1 MAQLRFLRGLEAQL
15 PKTATDGYFYL
26 TSDTHRLYVGQ
37 GEALVPVNE
46 GVLTV
51 ANIEALPESAHA
63 GDFYYATAENVLCVY
78 NGSQFIQIN
87 PDTGMTSVEVAGEG
101 NAVTAASYDPTTR
114 KLTLTNG
121 ETFATKAQLDAISTS
136 VEAAKPEV
144 YQVTSDSTDIAE
156 LTQGIAGKAGDVLI
170 ATNTSGT
177 KSAYHYDA
185 EDGWIA
191 CDGNVDASTVILK
204 DDITMAGNYT
214 QVGNLSKTQTGT
226 AKFATAGKSVA
237 DALTEIFSKRLQPA
251 DPINPAI
258 TLTFA
263 QAKAYEVGTTVTP
276 TYSAS
281 LSAGSYTYGPATG
294 VTASDWAIS
303 DTAGHTATTASGSFD
318 AFVVADDTNYKITA
332 SATYGDGAIAKDNLG
347 SDSNPVKQIKGATI
361 SKTSGAVTGYRSFF
375 YGAVNTSTA
384 DAPLTSTIIRGLKN
398 GGAYTASKTV
408 EVKAADVTGAKRII
422 VAVPTSSTR
431 GGVKEVILTSAMNTP
446 VTDSYVKTVAGVQ
459 VEGVAGATAVDYTVW
474 VYEPS
479 KVDAGEVHKITLA

>member
-170 ATNTSGT
+170 ATNTSGI

-303 DTAGHTATTASGSFD
+303 DTAGHTAITASGSFD

>member
-170 ATNTSGT
+170 ATNTSGI

-303 DTAGHTATTASGSFD
+303 DTAGHTATTASGSFG
-318 AFVVADDTNYKITA
+318 ALVVADDTNYKITA

>member
-51 ANIEALPESAHA
+51 ASIEALPESAHA

-87 PDTGMTSVEVAGEG
+87 PDTGATAIEVVGEG
-101 NAVTAASYDPTTR
+101 NAVTVASYDPATR
-114 KLTLTNG
+114 KLTLTKG
-121 ETFATKAQLDAISTS
+121 ETFATKAQLDAVSGS

-144 YQVTSDSTDIAE
+144 YQVTSDSTDITE
-156 LTQGIAGKAGDVLI
+156 LTNGITGKAGDVLI
-170 ATNTSGT
+170 ATNTSGI
-177 KSAYHYDA
+177 KSAYHYDT

-214 QVGNLSKTQTGT
+214 QVGNLSKAQNGT

-237 DALTEIFSKRLQPA
+237 DALTEIFSKRLQPD

-258 TLTFA
+258 TLTFS

-294 VTASDWAIS
+294 VTASSWSITDGTTTK
-303 DTAGHTATTASGSFD
+303 DTASGSFD
-318 AFVVADDTNYKITA
+318 SFVVADDTNYKITA

-347 SDSNPVKQIKGATI
+347 SDSNPIKQIKGATI

-375 YGAVNTSTA
+375 YGVVNTSTA
-384 DAPLTSTIIRGLKN
+384 DAPLTSTIIRGLTN
-398 GGAYTASKTV
+398 GGAYTASKTFTLNGN
-408 EVKAADVTGAKRII
+408 ANAKRIV
-422 VAVPTSSTR
+422 VAIPSNSTR
-431 GGVKEVILTSAMNTP
+431 AGVKAVILTSAMNTP
-446 VTDSYVKTVAGVQ
+446 VTDSYVKTVAAVQ
-459 VEGVAGATAVDYTVW
+459 VEGVGGATAVDYDVW
-474 VYEPS
+474 VYEPAAI
-479 KVDAGEVHKITLA
+479 DAGEVHQITLA

>member
-1 MAQLRFLRGLEAQL
+1 MAQFRFLRGLEAQL

-26 TSDTHRLYVGQ
+26 TTDTHRLYVGQ

-170 ATNTSGT
+170 ATNTSGI

-251 DPINPAI
+251 DPTNPAI
-258 TLTFA
+258 TLTFS
-263 QAKAYEVGTTVTP
+263 QAKAYEVGTTVAP

-294 VTASDWAIS
+294 VTASSWSVTDGTTTK
-303 DTAGHTATTASGSFD
+303 DTASGSFD
-318 AFVVADDTNYKITA
+318 SFVVADDTNYKITA

-375 YGAVNTSTA
+375 YGVVNTSTA
-384 DAPLTSTIIRGLKN
+384 DAPLTSTIIRGLTN
-398 GGAYTASKTV
+398 GGAYTTSKTFILNGN
-408 EVKAADVTGAKRII
+408 ANAKRIV
-422 VAVPTSSTR
+422 VAIPSNSTR
-431 GGVKEVILTSAMNTP
+431 AGVKEVILTSAMNTP
-446 VTDSYVKTVAGVQ
+446 VTDSYVKTVSAVQ
-459 VEGVAGATAVDYTVW
+459 VEGVGGATAVDYDVW
-474 VYEPS
+474 VYEPAAI
-479 KVDAGEVHKITLA
+479 DAGEVHKITLA